1 MIETGVTLTEAL
13 DCIASQ
19 VERNPKFKAIVED
32 LSLQVQG
39 GTDFSAALSKHPRS
53 FPRLYVALIKASE
66 KSGMMAKLLVRATN
80 YMRDEQETLRR
91 VKGALTY
98 PAIMLALPLTTTVFL
113 LAFVMPQ
120 FTTIY
125 ASKGAALP
133 MPTQILMAM
142 SNFVVQDWMY
152 LLPGTIAAAAL
163 LWIYFRSEFGTR
175 LALCSTSSA
184 ADGQMFRKLHLSRGM
199 RMIGTM
205 AGAGVNL
212 VDCVET
218 ACDLC
223 GNVYYREMWKDVGEK
238 IQTGKQM
245 SEPMTQSRLVPRS
258 VAQMIHSGERGGK
271 LAYVMEQVS
280 GFAEQELKEK
290 ITELTRYIEPA
301 MIVVMGFIIGGVA
314 MALMLPIFTIS
325 KVVAR

>member
-1 MIETGVTLTEAL
+1 
-13 DCIASQ
+13 
-19 VERNPKFKAIVED
+19 
-32 LSLQVQG
+32 
-39 GTDFSAALSKHPRS
+39 
-53 FPRLYVALIKASE
+53 
-66 KSGMMAKLLVRATN
+66 MMSKLLVRATN

-98 PAIMLALPLTTTVFL
+98 PAIMLGFAVTTTVFL
-113 LAFVMPQ
+113 LAFVMPR
-120 FTTIY
+120 FTVIY

-133 MPTQILMAM
+133 VPTQILMAM
-142 SNFVVQDWMY
+142 SNFVVRDWMY
-152 LLPGTIAAAAL
+152 LLPGTIAGTAL
-163 LWIYFRSEFGTR
+163 LWMYFRSEIGTR
-175 LALCSTSSA
+175 SWHFTQLRLPLM
-184 ADGQMFRKLHLSRGM
+184 GQMYRKLHLSRGM

-218 ACDLC
+218 ARELC
-223 GNVYYREMWKDVGEK
+223 GNVYYREMWQDVSEK

-245 SEPMTQSRLVPRS
+245 SEPMTQSHLVPRS
-258 VAQMIHSGERGGK
+258 VVQMIHSGERGGK

-325 KVVAR
+325 KVIAH